1 MKKIILVCDR
11 CGNELPNKDSTDI
24 YNGIIVKTDF
34 SRSIDPNIIRRRVD
48 HYIKMVSYTTT
59 SGDGLASR
67 SDEERVHFCD
77 KCKDEFVEFFNA
89 PFLEA
94 ENDKREKA
102 KMISGLL
109 MLNESDTVEYIN
121 GRNGVRVKNECV
133 EKEDDND

>member
-11 CGNELPNKDSTDI
+11 CGNELPNTDSTDI
-24 YNGIIVKTDF
+24 YNGILVKTDF
-34 SRSIDPNIIRRRVD
+34 SGNITRRSTM

-59 SGDGLASR
+59 SGDGSASR

-77 KCKDEFVEFFNA
+77 KCKEEFRIFFND

-102 KMISGLL
+102 K
-109 MLNESDTVEYIN
+109 LNAMSKMEEY
-121 GRNGVRVKNECV
+121 VKEQM
-133 EKEDDND
+133 ERSEDNDKSV

>member
-11 CGNELPNKDSTDI
+11 CGDELPNKDSTDI
-24 YNGIIVKTDF
+24 YNGILVKTDF

-67 SDEERVHFCD
+67 SDEERVHFCS

-89 PFLEA
+89 PFLKA

-102 KMISGLL
+102 KLAY
-109 MLNESDTVEYIN
+109 ESNMVEYM
-121 GRNGVRVKNECV
+121 KKQTTDCF
-133 EKEDDND
+133 EKEEENNA

>member
-24 YNGIIVKTDF
+24 NNAILVKTDF
-34 SRSIDPNIIRRRVD
+34 SRNITRRSTM

-59 SGDGLASR
+59 SGDGSASR

-77 KCKDEFVEFFNA
+77 KCKEEFRIFFNG

-102 KMISGLL
+102 KLAY
-109 MLNESDTVEYIN
+109 ESNMVEYM
-121 GRNGVRVKNECV
+121 KKQTTDCFE
-133 EKEDDND
+133 EADNDTID

>member
-11 CGNELPNKDSTDI
+11 CGNELPNKDSTYI
-24 YNGIIVKTDF
+24 YNAILVKTDF
-34 SRSIDPNIIRRRVD
+34 SRDIDPDVIRRRVD
-48 HYIKMVSYTTT
+48 HYIKMVSYTYTTT

-89 PFLEA
+89 PFLKA

-102 KMISGLL
+102 KLAY
-109 MLNESDTVEYIN
+109 ESNMVEYMKKQTTDCFEEADNETIN
-121 GRNGVRVKNECV
+121 
-133 EKEDDND
+133 